1 MHRADAVVLLLIAT
15 SAVTACGPV
24 VAVPGAFASP
34 TFVFEDADRF
44 RQVAA
49 RLSSVTD
56 TVSLLDTGY
65 LARGSAGLRAYRTR
79 YPLSA
84 HGLLAA
90 IREFRDDYSS
100 IGDRVE
106 WLRARKDSL
115 ARVVSRYREL
125 VPTAVVLPVY
135 FLVGEHHGVNSGS
148 EAGPLLSVENGAAR
162 VSRPT
167 VYELLAH
174 EMTHIQQFSAVGL
187 ARYRELYASRPS
199 LLGGVVREGIAE
211 FVAELVVGRVTQ
223 AAAQA
228 YFRER
233 EEQVWRDFLGELCRK
248 DNGDWMG
255 GRPSDPQK
263 PSSVGYALGAA
274 IARRFYAT
282 SVDKAAALKELLGS
296 DDYASILL
304 RSGYAESRGTA
315 RGDLEAR
322 VRACGENTPRAADTV
337 STSPPAARSGQSTN
351 AHNSSLLRLSSAPGA
366 ASRYRSPDTSRMS
379 SAPIGSARGQSSRC
393 V

>member
-1 MHRADAVVLLLIAT
+1 MHRAEAVVLLWITT
-15 SAVTACGPV
+15 SSVLACGPV
-24 VAVPGAFASP
+24 VAVPNASPSP

-56 TVSLLDTGY
+56 SVSLLDTGY
-65 LARGSAGLRAYRTR
+65 LARGSPGLHAYRAR
-79 YPLSA
+79 YPLTA
-84 HGLLAA
+84 QGLLAA
-90 IREFRDDYSS
+90 IRQFRDDYSS

-115 ARVVSRYREL
+115 AQVVARYREL

-187 ARYRELYASRPS
+187 ARYRELYTSRPS
-199 LLGGVVREGIAE
+199 LVGGVVRGGIAE
-211 FVAELVVGRVTQ
+211 LFATLVVGRVSQ
-223 AAAQA
+223 AAAQT
-228 YFRER
+228 YFRGR
-233 EEQVWRDFLGELCRK
+233 EDDVWREFLSELCRK
-248 DNGDWMG
+248 DNGDWMS

-274 IARRFYAT
+274 IARSFYAN
-282 SVDKAAALKELLGS
+282 SRDKAAALKELLSS
-296 DDYASILL
+296 DDYASILV

-315 RGDLEAR
+315 RSELETR
-322 VRACGENTPRAADTV
+322 LRGCG
-337 STSPPAARSGQSTN
+337 
-351 AHNSSLLRLSSAPGA
+351 
-366 ASRYRSPDTSRMS
+366 
-379 SAPIGSARGQSSRC
+379 
-393 V
+393 